1 VNHASY
7 SEETLERVGQCPSGG
22 TWVQGLVLEGVIF
35 VTSFANHPVPRSA
48 MPMPVNRFHWHGR
61 NHSGKDH
68 AMRPLALCL
77 AILLIFP
84 EWTPAQTATTAASD
98 AWRQDLTKAERRIQQ
113 VRVEI
118 GNSYERK
125 LGVLRAAFQKMVQV
139 ELLGKQKEMLSQIV
153 QESLPKL
160 LELKKALTV
169 SGRLDEALEVRRSIA
184 DLQDIVSPAEKVDNG
199 TVVSAEEL
207 FQTFQSSRL
216 RADKMYKGRNLV
228 VRGKLAGMRPDP
240 RDPGSSVLVIFGGG
254 EGMFIDCAFSGDQ
267 RIGEVRQGST
277 VSYSISKGGN
287 DANPARLTRGALVE
301 MSGRCEGWDAGVRLG
316 NCSVARR

>member
-1 VNHASY
+1 
-7 SEETLERVGQCPSGG
+7 
-22 TWVQGLVLEGVIF
+22 
-35 VTSFANHPVPRSA
+35 
-48 MPMPVNRFHWHGR
+48 
-61 NHSGKDH
+61 
-68 AMRPLALCL
+68 MRPLAPCL
-77 AILLIFP
+77 AIFLIFS
-84 EWTPAQTATTAASD
+84 ERTPAQTATPAVSAASD
-98 AWRQDLTKAERRIQQ
+98 AWRQDLSKTERRIQE

-118 GNSYERK
+118 GNRYEKK
-125 LGVLRAAFQKMVQV
+125 LGELRTTFQKLGDLENSVVIRDEERRLVGSDVALDVQNLVQEPRMLRDAQV
-139 ELLGKQKEMLSQIV
+139 ELIGKQKEMLSQIV

-184 DLQDIVSPAEKVDNG
+184 DLQDIVSPAEKVENG
-199 TVVSAEEL
+199 TVVSAEDL
-207 FQTFQSSRL
+207 FQTFQSSRP

-267 RIGEVRQGST
+267 RLNEVRQGST
-277 VSYSISKGGN
+277 ASYSISKGGN

-301 MSGRCEGWDAGVRLG
+301 ISGRCEGWDSGVRFG

>member
-1 VNHASY
+1 
-7 SEETLERVGQCPSGG
+7 
-22 TWVQGLVLEGVIF
+22 
-35 VTSFANHPVPRSA
+35 
-48 MPMPVNRFHWHGR
+48 
-61 NHSGKDH
+61 
-68 AMRPLALCL
+68 MRPLALCL
-77 AILLIFP
+77 AFFLIFP
-84 EWTPAQTATTAASD
+84 ERTPALSATPAVSAASD
-98 AWRQDLTKAERRIQQ
+98 AWRQDLSKTERRIQE

-118 GNSYERK
+118 GNRYEKK
-125 LGVLRAAFQKMVQV
+125 LGELRAAFQKLGDLENSVVIRDEERRLVGSDVALDVQNLVQEPRLLRDAQV
-139 ELLGKQKEMLSQIV
+139 ELIGRQKEMLSQIV

-184 DLQDIVSPAEKVDNG
+184 DLQDMVSPAEKVDNG

-207 FQTFQSSRL
+207 FQTFQSSRP

-267 RIGEVRQGST
+267 RLNEVRQGST
-277 VSYSISKGGN
+277 ASYSISKGGN

-301 MSGRCEGWDAGVRLG
+301 ISGRCEGWDAGVRFG